1 MPNNF
6 QRHMSDFDKG
16 HIIAFRKQ
24 NLSLS
29 QIAKEINR
37 PNSTKQTFLDRY
49 ETFVSIEKIEV
60 VTSTK
65 TLLLLADLN

>member
-1 MPNNF
+1 
-6 QRHMSDFDKG
+6 MSDFDKG